1 MSQDTTK
8 AKNMFASYS
17 QAMLA
22 TGALLDDSFSKAVDL
37 ISSLDSILIIT
48 GLGKSGLVGQKAAA
62 TFSSTGTQSAFV
74 HPVEALHGDL
84 GIVQPK
90 SALLAISKSG
100 GNEETIEFAR
110 QFKSVTFGQ
119 LITLTEPASQ
129 LGSIADVALTIP
141 QLPEIDEFDLAPTTS
156 TLTSLGVC
164 DVLAICV
171 QQRKGLTERDFAQF
185 HPSGALGRRLL
196 LQVRDL
202 MIHEEDVPTIAP
214 SATFAELIYEI
225 SSKAL
230 GMVVLINATKDYIGV
245 ITDGD
250 IRRLLS
256 RKQPLHDMNA
266 QSCFELSRRGPD
278 GGPDEPVIVHGSVTP
293 DTKAIDCLRGMQES
307 RITAQVILDG
317 SRLIG
322 LVRMRDLLGAG
333 I

>member
-1 MSQDTTK
+1 MSQDIDK
-8 AKNMFASYS
+8 ARSMFASYS

-22 TGALLDDSFSKAVDL
+22 TGVLLDDGFSKAVDL

-62 TFSSTGTQSAFV
+62 TFSSTGTQTAFV

-84 GIVQPK
+84 GIVQPR

-100 GNEETIEFAR
+100 ANEETIEFAR
-110 QFKSVTFGQ
+110 QFKSVTSGQ

-129 LGSIADVALTIP
+129 LSSIADVALSIP
-141 QLPEIDEFDLAPTTS
+141 KLREIDEFDLAPTTS

-171 QQRKGLTERDFAQF
+171 QQRKGLTEHDFAQF

-202 MIHEEDVPTIAP
+202 MIHKEDVPTVTP
-214 SATFAELIYEI
+214 SATFAELVYEI
-225 SSKAL
+225 SSRQI
-230 GMVVLINATKDYIGV
+230 GMVVLVDANDDYVGA

-256 RKQPLHDMNA
+256 RKQPVHDMNA
-266 QSCFELSRRGPD
+266 QSCYKLSRRGPE
-278 GGPDEPVIVHGSVTP
+278 EPVFVSGSVTP
-293 DTKAIDCLRGMQES
+293 DTKAIDCLHIMQES
-307 RITAQVILDG
+307 RITELAILDG
-317 SRLIG
+317 ERLMG
-322 LVRMRDLLGAG
+322 LVRMLDLLRAG